1 MIIMKSDKCDYYT
14 PKCEVLEIIY
24 EGNIL
29 TTSDQIG
36 GGKDGEMEEG
46 GEI

>member
-1 MIIMKSDKCDYYT
+1 MKSEKCDYYT

-24 EGNIL
+24 EGNIM

-36 GGKDGEMEEG
+36 GGEDGEMEEG

>member
-1 MIIMKSDKCDYYT
+1 MKSDKCNYDT
-14 PKCEVLEIIY
+14 PGCEVLEIIC

-29 TTSDQIG
+29 TTSDPIG
-36 GGKDGEMEEG
+36 GGEDGEMEEG